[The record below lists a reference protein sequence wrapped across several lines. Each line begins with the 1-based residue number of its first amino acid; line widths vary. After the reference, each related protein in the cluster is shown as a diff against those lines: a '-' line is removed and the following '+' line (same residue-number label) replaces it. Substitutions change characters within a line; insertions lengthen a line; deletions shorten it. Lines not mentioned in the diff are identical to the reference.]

1 MRPSI
6 ASLFTGLLALTPAA
20 YATNERML
28 TSTSLNPCQ
37 ADSKFSATLFDVIF
51 TPQNR
56 SLAFDVVGVS
66 SIVGNVTIELL
77 VLAYGLQVYKTTINP
92 CDSDLQGLCPMNAG
106 QITLN
111 SNAEIPASALKQVP
125 GITYTVPD
133 LDARVQVY
141 FNQTDTASSAACV
154 EAELSNGKTVDQK
167 GVAWTV
173 AVLAG
178 LALVASAI
186 TSGLG
191 HSNTA
196 AHVAANA
203 MALFGYF
210 QAQAFIGMSAV
221 SLPPIVASWTQN
233 FQWSMGIISVGF
245 VQTLATWYQRATGGT
260 ASTVLSNLSSVSVR
274 VEKRSL
280 QEYAQLASRA
290 ATQLHN
296 SILKRSNAD
305 SAFTDTSTT
314 VTVRGIQRVGFR
326 AGIESTN
333 IFMTGYVFFLAFVIF
348 VVLGVCIFKGV
359 CELLVRGGRMK
370 GEKFQDF
377 RNGWTTVLKG
387 ILFRIVL
394 IGYPQMVVLCF
405 WEFTQKDSAAIVV
418 LAVFTIFS
426 MLAILGWASSKVIR
440 LARRSITMHKNP
452 AYILYSDPVSLNKWG
467 FLYVQFKAT
476 AYFFIVPFLAYIL
489 IKGLFIA
496 LVQSNGAVQ
505 AVALVIIEAFWLI
518 IVCVLRPYMDKKTNA
533 FNIAICVIN
542 FLSAIFLLVFSDVF
556 GQPVRYSSS
565 SLPMALLTSLAGYRY
580 RCHGCH
586 LLCLQCRLLPDPVG
600 YCTSCFDYRNHCQ
613 EPRHTLSANA

>member
-1 MRPSI
+1 MRPSL

-387 ILFRIVL
+387 ILFRDRKS
-394 IGYPQMVVLCF
+394 VV
-405 WEFTQKDSAAIVV
+405 
-418 LAVFTIFS
+418 
-426 MLAILGWASSKVIR
+426 
-440 LARRSITMHKNP
+440 
-452 AYILYSDPVSLNKWG
+452 
-467 FLYVQFKAT
+467 
-476 AYFFIVPFLAYIL
+476 
-489 IKGLFIA
+489 
-496 LVQSNGAVQ
+496 
-505 AVALVIIEAFWLI
+505 
-518 IVCVLRPYMDKKTNA
+518 
-533 FNIAICVIN
+533 
-542 FLSAIFLLVFSDVF
+542 
-556 GQPVRYSSS
+556 
-565 SLPMALLTSLAGYRY
+565 
-580 RCHGCH
+580 
-586 LLCLQCRLLPDPVG
+586 
-600 YCTSCFDYRNHCQ
+600 
-613 EPRHTLSANA
+613 